1 MYKKVLLLVIF
12 LLGVK
17 GMTYGQKE
25 VFVSATNKG
34 LDGYITIG
42 GFKDTWGLYVGAP
55 YNDHHLVNQKTGS
68 ISSQMKFG
76 IMKIIKDDKIL
87 IGGGV
92 QPVNDENK
100 INAFLGYNPLNSKD
114 LKLWI
119 IGNVTG
125 SQFTPGLGLS
135 YKLK

>member
-1 MYKKVLLLVIF
+1 MM

-17 GMTYGQKE
+17 AVTYGQQE

-34 LDGYITIG
+34 LDGYITAG
-42 GFKDTWGLYVGAP
+42 VLKNTWGLYVGAP
-55 YNDHHLVNQKTGS
+55 YNDQNLVSQKTGS
-68 ISSQMKFG
+68 LSSKMKFG
-76 IMKIIKDDKIL
+76 VLKMIQPDKIL
-87 IGGGV
+87 VGAGI

-100 INAFLGYNPLNSKD
+100 INAFIGYNPLKSSD

-119 IGNVTG
+119 IGNLVG
-125 SQFTPGLGLS
+125 SNFTPGLGLS

>member
-1 MYKKVLLLVIF
+1 
-12 LLGVK
+12 
-17 GMTYGQKE
+17 MTYGQKE